1 MPLTKRRSRSTSAAR
16 RHPIQWPCQ
25 AWSASGSTSLAW
37 RPPVLAWSATGS
49 ASWTSPWR
57 EEKRRRYSVRP
68 ETQPASASR
77 AAEAS
82 SPSALSRSMVPP
94 VAPNASTA
102 RMLLASATFPFTP
115 TMTRDRKRKAV
126 LTKVAAGRACRA
138 TVWGSATSILELACT
153 TRLFRCP
160 RHVFEILSR
169 RRHHGRRDRALDKR
183 RVDEPDVAVA
193 AALFKKVAD
202 CEDRAAQVCEQDDAL
217 AGVGTLD
224 GASHRVVRGAQ
235 GAIRATPGRLDP
247 DLVTGKLGRQRGQPV
262 GQLKA
267 VGDQYNPDQI
277 NLPLKMGVA
286 VPGDGRSLHYRQPFS
301 NAE

>member
-16 RHPIQWPCQ
+16 RHPIRWPCQ
-25 AWSASGSTSLAW
+25 SWSASVSTSSAW

-49 ASWTSPWR
+49 ANWTSPWR
-57 EEKRRRYSVRP
+57 EEKRRRYSVKP

-94 VAPNASTA
+94 VAPSASTA

-138 TVWGSATSILELACT
+138 TLWGSATSISELACT

-183 RVDEPDVAVA
+183 GVDEPDVAVA
-193 AALFKKVAD
+193 AALFKKGAD
-202 CEDRAAQVCEQDDAL
+202 GEGRAGPVCEHDACL
-217 AGVGTLD
+217 ARVRPPHCPP
-224 GASHRVVRGAQ
+224 HRVVHGAQ
-235 GAIRATPGRLDP
+235 
-247 DLVTGKLGRQRGQPV
+247 
-262 GQLKA
+262 
-267 VGDQYNPDQI
+267 
-277 NLPLKMGVA
+277 
-286 VPGDGRSLHYRQPFS
+286 
-301 NAE
+301 